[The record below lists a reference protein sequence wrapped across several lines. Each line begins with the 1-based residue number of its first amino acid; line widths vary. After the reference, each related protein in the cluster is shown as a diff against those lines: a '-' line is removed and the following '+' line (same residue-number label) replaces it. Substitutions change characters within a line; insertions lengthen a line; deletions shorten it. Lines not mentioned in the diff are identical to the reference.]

1 MYGTIK
7 SRSQSTM
14 LTLSWFLFEPRI
26 NGLGLYDRDPRHER
40 LNSWLILEKILE
52 QASSV

>member
-14 LTLSWFLFEPRI
+14 LTLSWFYL
-26 NGLGLYDRDPRHER
+26 NHESMDWVYMTETPVMKD
-40 LNSWLILEKILE
+40 LTVGSY
-52 QASSV
+52 